1 MLIYILSYFFYI
13 DGVHTVISMATTYG
27 TNLGLDSTGMM
38 LALLLVQILGLPFCL
53 LYIKCSEKFGAR
65 TMVGFGICVYM
76 FICIFAFFMNSL
88 WQFWVLA
95 VLCATSRCV

>member
-1 MLIYILSYFFYI
+1 MKGVGTTIKEIIANKPMLIYILSYFFYI

-53 LYIKCSEKFGAR
+53 LYIKCSESSVPAPWWALASAC
-65 TMVGFGICVYM
+65 ICSS
-76 FICIFAFFMNSL
+76 ASL
-88 WQFWVLA
+88 RSL
-95 VLCATSRCV
+95 

>member
-1 MLIYILSYFFYI
+1 MKGVGTTIKEIIANKPMLIYILSYFFYI

-53 LYIKCSEKFGAR
+53 LYIKCSEKVRCPHHGGLWHLR
-65 TMVGFGICVYM
+65 VYVHLHLCVLYE
-76 FICIFAFFMNSL
+76 
-88 WQFWVLA
+88 
-95 VLCATSRCV
+95 

>member
-38 LALLLVQILGLPFCL
+38 LALLLVQILGLPF
-53 LYIKCSEKFGAR
+53 
-65 TMVGFGICVYM
+65 
-76 FICIFAFFMNSL
+76 
-88 WQFWVLA
+88 
-95 VLCATSRCV
+95 